1 MRALKRK
8 SILAIMLWMLTIVC
22 FCLIFKTSSDPILSI
37 FVNTPAQN
45 IFCQFS
51 TGNTI
56 IFDLSTGFLVS
67 MIFYLL
73 VVWFPDRQKKNII
86 KHNIE
91 EQYRFFKEDTI
102 NILLN
107 VCVAG
112 SYDAKYPTNL
122 LDQDEFR
129 KYFKEN
135 VSESQTRWDAV
146 FNGLDDYWIKEI
158 LIELEILLNEVTFV
172 LSNVYIDDPNVFS
185 FFKRLSQSVYKLKNS
200 SLEYDDLR
208 KLTDFLWQ
216 LLAGWSVI
224 DGYRD
229 EDIVKVMIEK
239 I

>member
-1 MRALKRK
+1 MKAFKPK
-8 SILAIMLWMLTIVC
+8 SLLTILLWMLTIVC
-22 FCLIFKTSSDPILSI
+22 FYLIFKTSSEPVLSI
-37 FVNTPAQN
+37 FVNTPVQN
-45 IFCQFS
+45 IFYQFT
-51 TGNTI
+51 TGNSI
-56 IFDLSTGFLVS
+56 IFDLSSGFLVS
-67 MIFYLL
+67 VIFYLL
-73 VVWFPDRQKKNII
+73 VVWFPNRQRKIII

-91 EQYRFFKEDTI
+91 EQYRFFKEDLI
-102 NILLN
+102 GILLN

-112 SYDAKYPTNL
+112 RYDAKSPTNL

-135 VSESQTRWDAV
+135 ISESQNRWDAV
-146 FNGLDDYWIKEI
+146 LNGLDDYWIKEI
-158 LIELEILLNEVTFV
+158 LVELEILLNEVTFV

-185 FFKRLSQSVYKLKNS
+185 FFKRLSHSVYKLKNA
-200 SLEYDDLR
+200 SLENDEL
-208 KLTDFLWQ
+208 KNLTAFLWQ